1 MKDTADTKTIDMLKP
16 APKTSA
22 ERQREYRKRKRDALY
37 GGIKKHAESGVRLD
51 MYISGD
57 ANIHIGSLLKY
68 FSLHGNMT
76 KKQLIEQLLEQ
87 EYNKH
92 VCNFPKDLFDDNDD
106 VTV

>member
-1 MKDTADTKTIDMLKP
+1 MLKS

-22 ERQREYRKRKRDALY
+22 ERQRDYRKRKRDALY
-37 GGIKKHAESGVRLD
+37 GCIKKHAESGVRLD

-57 ANIHIGSLLKY
+57 ANIHLGSLLKY

-92 VCNFPKDLFDDNDD
+92 VCNFPKDLFDDNDG